1 MLTKSAKHLVR
12 ALIPV
17 SAILGLAVVA
27 SCGAPQSTP
36 APTPNQ
42 PPTVLPSQPAATFP
56 RPQNPA
62 IQPTPIGGLGLK
74 GKFVFAQGDGSL
86 MIEDAGSNNPRAL
99 LKATEALYA
108 DSPVFSPDGKQVAF
122 TASSFTKDGAV
133 VQDVRVINADGT
145 NLRVV
150 ATPDNPKIMLGFPAW
165 SPDGKDLF
173 ITQSY
178 SVPPSTQHDEIDRV
192 SASGGP
198 LRKVAE
204 NAREASVAPDGKR
217 LVYSVLDYQTYSA
230 GFWIAN
236 IDGSNPKQILPTGVF
251 AAVFAPRFAPDMQSV
266 VFAGSGPPTK
276 KLPGVS
282 ALIQPTAE
290 NSCAVSFGFVCLVEK
305 ADAHGLPWD
314 LWIVN
319 LDGTKF
325 ERVTQL
331 GADSPVAAWSA
342 DGKQIAFYDATGIY
356 VIDRAAKTITQVS
369 DSHGYG
375 GFDWK

>member
-1 MLTKSAKHLVR
+1 MRTQFITSRTRVAACVLAALLMLL
-12 ALIPV
+12 
-17 SAILGLAVVA
+17 VA
-27 SCGAPQSTP
+27 SCGAPTP
-36 APTPNQ
+36 TAAPVPPKPQ
-42 PPTVLPSQPAATFP
+42 PTLPPATFP

-62 IQPTPIGGLGLK
+62 IQPTPIGGMGLK

-99 LKATEALYA
+99 LKATTELYA

-133 VQDVRVINADGT
+133 IQDVRVINADGT
-145 NLRVV
+145 NLRVI

-165 SPDGKDLF
+165 TPDGKDLF

-198 LRKVAE
+198 LRKVTE
-204 NAREASVAPDGKR
+204 NAREASISPDGKK

-230 GFWIAN
+230 GFWVAN
-236 IDGSNPKQILPTGVF
+236 LDGSNRKQILPTGVF
-251 AAVFAPRFAPDMQSV
+251 AAVFAPRFAPDMQSI

-282 ALIQPTAE
+282 ALVRPTDD
-290 NSCAVSFGFVCLVEK
+290 NSCAVAFGFVCLVEK
-305 ADAHGLPWD
+305 AEAHGLPWD

-319 LDGTKF
+319 LDGTQF
-325 ERVTQL
+325 ERLTQL

-342 DGKQIAFYDATGIY
+342 DGKQIAFYDASGIY
-356 VIDRAAKTITQVS
+356 VIDRATKKVTQVS